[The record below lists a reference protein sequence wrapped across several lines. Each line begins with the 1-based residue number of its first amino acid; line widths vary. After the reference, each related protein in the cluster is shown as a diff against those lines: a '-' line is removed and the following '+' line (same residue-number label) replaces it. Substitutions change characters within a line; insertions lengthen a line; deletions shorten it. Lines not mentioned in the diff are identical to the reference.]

1 MTMPMTTAPPS
12 LSGPEEGADGVPQ
25 ARDISLV
32 DASGTVAIELVDVAK
47 DFGGVD
53 NVQAVKQVDLQIGAG
68 EFFSLLGPSGCG
80 KTTTLRMIA
89 GFEEPTRGRILLYG
103 KDMVGVPPYRRD
115 VNMVFQSYA
124 LFPHMSVFDN
134 IAFGLQRKR
143 VGKREIAERVAEM
156 VGIVHLEGKENR
168 RPSELSGGQQ
178 QRVALARALVNRPR
192 ALLLDEPLAALDLK
206 LRQAMQSELKRIQ
219 REVGITFIFVTHDQ
233 NEALTLSDR
242 LVVMNEGVI
251 EQLGTPR
258 EIYER
263 PASRF
268 VAGFIGTSNLLC
280 APAARVVD
288 GVAVLT
294 LGADDEVLAPAPRA
308 QIGEMIDVTVR
319 PEKMLLHEPGERPA
333 PGRCALHG
341 TVVDVTYLGTSTN
354 YTVRIANGAEM
365 VVFQQNA
372 SSPAAAAVAGEDV
385 WLSWLPEHSYVLES
399 FDERLSGNTVAS
411 ATT

>member
-1 MTMPMTTAPPS
+1 M
-12 LSGPEEGADGVPQ
+12 ADQ
-25 ARDISLV
+25 SARGL
-32 DASGTVAIELVDVAK
+32 AAIDLIDVAK
-47 DFGGVD
+47 EFGAGTD
-53 NVQAVKQVDLQIGAG
+53 NVQAVKQVDLAIEAS

-134 IAFGLQRKR
+134 IAFGLHRKK
-143 VGKREIAERVAEM
+143 VGSKEIAERVAE
-156 VGIVHLEGKENR
+156 IVAIVRLEGKEKR
-168 RPSELSGGQQ
+168 RPAELSGGQQ
-178 QRVALARALVNRPR
+178 QRVALARALINRPR

-206 LRQAMQSELKRIQ
+206 LRQAMQGELKRIQ

-268 VAGFIGTSNLLC
+268 VASFIGTSNLLC

-288 GVAVLT
+288 GVALLA
-294 LGADDEVLAPAPRA
+294 LGPDDEVLAAEPGIRP
-308 QIGEMIDVTVR
+308 GGMVDVTVR
-319 PEKMLLHEPGERPA
+319 PEKIQLHAGSDRPGA
-333 PGRCALHG
+333 GRCVLRG
-341 TVVDVTYLGTSTN
+341 TVTDVTYLGTSTT
-354 YTVRIANGAEM
+354 YTARIATGAEI
-365 VVFQQNA
+365 VVFSQNA
-372 SSPAAAAVAGEDV
+372 SSPAASADVGDEV
-385 WLSWLPEHSYVLES
+385 WLSWLPEHSYVLTS
-399 FDERLSGNTVAS
+399 PDERVDGAAVVAS
-411 ATT
+411 VPAT